1 MTNGKFESMELHY
14 DTNESLSRR
23 LDSVSN
29 AAQSLLFELREFRG
43 FMTDPS
49 IFDGLEDVLIPDG
62 GDFYSEVQ
70 RFEIGLIEEA
80 LKLSNGN
87 RSRAAR
93 RLSLKV
99 STLNSKIKRY
109 GLDPN
114 SYQDADIRTV
124 G

>member
-49 IFDGLEDVLIPDG
+49 ICNELEVALIPDG

-93 RLSLKV
+93 QLSLKV

-114 SYQDADIRTV
+114 SYQDSDVRTV

>member
-23 LDSVSN
+23 LDSVNN

-49 IFDGLEDVLIPDG
+49 IFNELEDALIPDG

-70 RFEIGLIEEA
+70 RFEIGLIEVA
-80 LKLSNGN
+80 LILPNPPRSPLSPY
-87 RSRAAR
+87 SSLF
-93 RLSLKV
+93 LSALE
-99 STLNSKIKRY
+99 
-109 GLDPN
+109 P
-114 SYQDADIRTV
+114 A
-124 G
+124 